1 MISLKIEQRINLKF
15 LVKLRKPPSEC
26 FQLLKEVFGDNCMSR
41 TRVFEWHKRFS
52 EGREEV
58 EDDERTGRP
67 VTSRIEENVKKVNEI
82 VRKDR
87 RLSLRMISD
96 LSNIDR
102 ETVRKILHEDLKM
115 TKVCAKMVPKNL
127 TPEQKENRKN
137 ICIDIMQQLAADPGL
152 LEKVVTC
159 DETWIFQ
166 YDPETKRQSMHWKTQ
181 SSPRM
186 KKARMSKSKL
196 KAMLIVFFDVRGVIM
211 VEWVPEG
218 QTVNQKYYI
227 EVLEKLRER
236 VRKKRP
242 DMWKNNSWILHQD
255 NAPAH
260 NALSVKRFL
269 AKKSIPVLEHP
280 PYSPDL
286 APCDFYLF
294 PKIKSSL
301 KGTRFESVEDVKQK
315 TADLLKRL
323 TLNDMQHCFEQ
334 WKTRMQRCIDRDG
347 EYVEGD

>member
-15 LVKLRKPPSEC
+15 LVKLGKSPSEC

-67 VTSRIEENVKKVNEI
+67 VTSRIEENIKKVNEI

-137 ICIDIMQQLAADPGL
+137 ICIDIMQQLEADPGL

-196 KAMLIVFFDVRGVIM
+196 NAMLIIFFDVRGVIM
-211 VEWVPEG
+211 VEWVPQG

-227 EVLEKLRER
+227 EVLEKLRE
-236 VRKKRP
+236 
-242 DMWKNNSWILHQD
+242 S
-255 NAPAH
+255 
-260 NALSVKRFL
+260 
-269 AKKSIPVLEHP
+269 E
-280 PYSPDL
+280 
-286 APCDFYLF
+286 
-294 PKIKSSL
+294 
-301 KGTRFESVEDVKQK
+301 EE
-315 TADLLKRL
+315 
-323 TLNDMQHCFEQ
+323 
-334 WKTRMQRCIDRDG
+334 KTRHVEKQFMDFAPGQRARSQCALG
-347 EYVEGD
+347 EAVFSEKVNSSA

>member
-15 LVKLRKPPSEC
+15 LVKLGKSPSEC

-52 EGREEV
+52 EGREEF

-67 VTSRIEENVKKVNEI
+67 VTSRIEENIKKVNEI

-137 ICIDIMQQLAADPGL
+137 ICIDIMQQLEADPGL

-196 KAMLIVFFDVRGVIM
+196 KAMLIIFSM
-211 VEWVPEG
+211 
-218 QTVNQKYYI
+218 
-227 EVLEKLRER
+227 
-236 VRKKRP
+236 
-242 DMWKNNSWILHQD
+242 
-255 NAPAH
+255 
-260 NALSVKRFL
+260 
-269 AKKSIPVLEHP
+269 
-280 PYSPDL
+280 
-286 APCDFYLF
+286 
-294 PKIKSSL
+294 
-301 KGTRFESVEDVKQK
+301 
-315 TADLLKRL
+315 
-323 TLNDMQHCFEQ
+323 
-334 WKTRMQRCIDRDG
+334 
-347 EYVEGD
+347 

>member
-15 LVKLRKPPSEC
+15 LVKLGKSPSEC

-67 VTSRIEENVKKVNEI
+67 VTSRIEENIKKVNEI

-137 ICIDIMQQLAADPGL
+137 ICIDIMQQLEADPGL

-159 DETWIFQ
+159 DKTWIFQ

-196 KAMLIVFFDVRGVIM
+196 KAMLIIFFDVRGVIM
-211 VEWVPEG
+211 VEWVPQG

-242 DMWKNNSWILHQD
+242 DM
-255 NAPAH
+255 
-260 NALSVKRFL
+260 
-269 AKKSIPVLEHP
+269 
-280 PYSPDL
+280 
-286 APCDFYLF
+286 
-294 PKIKSSL
+294 
-301 KGTRFESVEDVKQK
+301 
-315 TADLLKRL
+315 
-323 TLNDMQHCFEQ
+323 
-334 WKTRMQRCIDRDG
+334 
-347 EYVEGD
+347 

>member
-1 MISLKIEQRINLKF
+1 
-15 LVKLRKPPSEC
+15 
-26 FQLLKEVFGDNCMSR
+26 MSR

-67 VTSRIEENVKKVNEI
+67 VTSRIEENIKKVNEI

-115 TKVCAKMVPKNL
+115 TK
-127 TPEQKENRKN
+127 
-137 ICIDIMQQLAADPGL
+137 
-152 LEKVVTC
+152 
-159 DETWIFQ
+159 
-166 YDPETKRQSMHWKTQ
+166 
-181 SSPRM
+181 
-186 KKARMSKSKL
+186 
-196 KAMLIVFFDVRGVIM
+196 
-211 VEWVPEG
+211 
-218 QTVNQKYYI
+218 
-227 EVLEKLRER
+227 
-236 VRKKRP
+236 
-242 DMWKNNSWILHQD
+242 HQD

-260 NALSVKRFL
+260 NALSVKQFL

-301 KGTRFESVEDVKQK
+301 KGTRFESVEDVKEK

-323 TLNDMQHCFEQ
+323 TLHDMQHCFEQ
-334 WKTRMQRCIDRDG
+334 WKTRMQRCIDREG

>member
-1 MISLKIEQRINLKF
+1 
-15 LVKLRKPPSEC
+15 
-26 FQLLKEVFGDNCMSR
+26 MSR

-67 VTSRIEENVKKVNEI
+67 VTSRIEENIKKVNEI

-115 TKVCAKMVPKNL
+115 TKVCAKMQN
-127 TPEQKENRKN
+127 
-137 ICIDIMQQLAADPGL
+137 
-152 LEKVVTC
+152 
-159 DETWIFQ
+159 
-166 YDPETKRQSMHWKTQ
+166 
-181 SSPRM
+181 
-186 KKARMSKSKL
+186 
-196 KAMLIVFFDVRGVIM
+196 
-211 VEWVPEG
+211 
-218 QTVNQKYYI
+218 
-227 EVLEKLRER
+227 
-236 VRKKRP
+236 
-242 DMWKNNSWILHQD
+242 

-260 NALSVKRFL
+260 NALSVKQFL

-286 APCDFYLF
+286 ALCGFYLF

-301 KGTRFESVEDVKQK
+301 KGTRFESVEDVKEK

-323 TLNDMQHCFEQ
+323 TRHDMQHCFEQ
-334 WKTRMQRCIDRDG
+334 WKTRMQRCIDREG